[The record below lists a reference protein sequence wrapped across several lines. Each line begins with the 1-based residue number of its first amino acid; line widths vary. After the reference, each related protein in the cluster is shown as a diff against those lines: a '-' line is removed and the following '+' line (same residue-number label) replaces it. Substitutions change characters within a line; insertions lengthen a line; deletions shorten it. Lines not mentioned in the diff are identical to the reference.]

1 MCSSKDGHEMF
12 HEMISSTA
20 GVMFYMKPRQTKHQG
35 SFYKILERLTPQERE
50 ALLAMK
56 HAPGRE
62 PQGIKTRGGAIKDLP
77 TTLGSVSEDR

>member
-1 MCSSKDGHEMF
+1 MKD
-12 HEMISSTA
+12 
-20 GVMFYMKPRQTKHQG
+20 RQTKHQG

-62 PQGIKTRGGAIKDLP
+62 PQGIKTRGKAIDGVP
-77 TTLGSVSEDR
+77 ATIGSVSEDR